1 MMAAQT
7 GNPWMWDFKAQI
19 YGFAVAMAMELS
31 RPEPRSRHQPSC
43 SPVICKATEGGTTT
57 MD

>member
-7 GNPWMWDFKAQI
+7 GNPWMWDFKARI

-31 RPEPRSRHQPSC
+31 
-43 SPVICKATEGGTTT
+43 SPAATQQASAELFTCHLQSH
-57 MD
+57 